1 MGPKLSV
8 SVRVGIM
15 PASAR
20 PEPVEGSLF
29 PPEVHAHDVRAIFD
43 LHRWL
48 VITRRFMRLR
58 PCFACV
64 DMELQR
70 EIDRRV
76 HECGDCSIGNEKMR
90 RDLAKRQPYFEMLG
104 LDLQI
109 PIFVLQ
115 YYGHFIGKALV
126 QMLRDNHAGGLRL
139 ERDVEVMVTG
149 QSVQRNIAED
159 AADHSAQ
166 RLLHDI
172 VIGNQAI
179 GALVG
184 HGRLVDCERAEIKM
198 LVIALGVRMR
208 IAAAM
213 RTGSIS
219 RKTNETS
226 IDVEV
231 NLDGTGVYEV
241 STGIGFLDH
250 MLEQLSRHSLIDLKV
265 RAVGDLHI
273 DQHHTTED
281 TGIAIGEAV
290 LQALGDKRGITR
302 YGSAYAPMDE
312 TLTRCAL
319 DISGRPYFVWKV
331 GLSMPRLGEWDTEL
345 IEHWF
350 HSFATSA
357 GITLHVENLYGSNN
371 HHIVESCYKALARA
385 LRQATEIDARK
396 ADAIP
401 STKGTL

>member
-1 MGPKLSV
+1 
-8 SVRVGIM
+8 
-15 PASAR
+15 
-20 PEPVEGSLF
+20 
-29 PPEVHAHDVRAIFD
+29 
-43 LHRWL
+43 
-48 VITRRFMRLR
+48 
-58 PCFACV
+58 
-64 DMELQR
+64 
-70 EIDRRV
+70 
-76 HECGDCSIGNEKMR
+76 
-90 RDLAKRQPYFEMLG
+90 
-104 LDLQI
+104 
-109 PIFVLQ
+109 
-115 YYGHFIGKALV
+115 
-126 QMLRDNHAGGLRL
+126 
-139 ERDVEVMVTG
+139 
-149 QSVQRNIAED
+149 
-159 AADHSAQ
+159 
-166 RLLHDI
+166 
-172 VIGNQAI
+172 
-179 GALVG
+179 
-184 HGRLVDCERAEIKM
+184 M
-198 LVIALGVRMR
+198 LVIAKYTDVA

-213 RTGSIS
+213 RTGTIS

-231 NLDGTGVYEV
+231 NLDGSGIYEV

-265 RAVGDLHI
+265 KAVGDLHI

-290 LQALGDKRGITR
+290 LKALGDKRGITR

-312 TLTRCAL
+312 TLTRVSL

-331 GLSMPRLGEWDTEL
+331 ALSMPRLGEWDTEL

-350 HSFATSA
+350 QSFATSA

-385 LRQATEIDARK
+385 LRQAVEIDPRK